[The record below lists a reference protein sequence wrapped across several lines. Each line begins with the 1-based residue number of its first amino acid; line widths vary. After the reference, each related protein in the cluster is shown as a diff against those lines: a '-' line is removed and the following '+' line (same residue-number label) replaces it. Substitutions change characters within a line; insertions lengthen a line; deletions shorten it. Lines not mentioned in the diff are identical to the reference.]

1 MKCDLCQREDAR
13 RGRLLCQVCAEAI
26 ARLRWISQ
34 CCPTTVED
42 RPSSACVTEDEFYF
56 QQYGQ
61 IIYAVAGTK
70 AK

>member
-1 MKCDLCQREDAR
+1 MPGVAAFSAR
-13 RGRLLCQVCAEAI
+13 CAQKRLLDCAGF
-26 ARLRWISQ
+26 SQ